1 MGNIITVL
9 VVDDSTFA
17 RRMMKNFLVEVA
29 DRFKIKLVIIEGKN
43 GVEAVNLYDVHKPHL
58 VFMDIVMPKKT
69 GLEALKE
76 IKEKHEDAKVVICSS
91 MGQAAYI
98 NEAIRLGSLDFIVK
112 PYNDKLGIIAEVL
125 KKYLMY

>member
-58 VFMDIVMPKKT
+58 VFMDIVM
-69 GLEALKE
+69 
-76 IKEKHEDAKVVICSS
+76 
-91 MGQAAYI
+91 
-98 NEAIRLGSLDFIVK
+98 
-112 PYNDKLGIIAEVL
+112 
-125 KKYLMY
+125 